1 MYLYIKKL
9 QISIISLLILPVL
22 TLFFFA
28 SVLFSGCSTK
38 SVKIDFSQDE
48 IIDYSY
54 SPLIND
60 FETYLT
66 ENNFQGAVLFANKK
80 TVIFAKGFGECDS
93 KAAEKTPITINST
106 FEIGSVTK
114 QITAAA
120 IMQLAENQ
128 KLSVNDTLEKY
139 FPDFIYNNQITI
151 EMLLNMRSGLTDCLN
166 ATSSFFPEDVA
177 NKIEKNTILNK
188 PLEKEIIL
196 KYLNTAPLF
205 LPPGSNYF
213 YCNTNYYLLAK
224 IIEQVSGL
232 SYNEYIQNN
241 IFTPLNMS
249 ATNTDFQNTDTRGYD
264 WKGRYYSIPDEFSSG
279 YGNVNSSVVD
289 LYKWTKA
296 FTSGK
301 VVKKKTLQ
309 QMINTESYG
318 YGINYQNGEM
328 FHAGVTSVFNSMSL
342 YYPKDKIIVIVL
354 INKPVYTQNA
364 ATISRELYNI
374 YKNQYLIQ

>member
-9 QISIISLLILPVL
+9 QISIISLLIL
-22 TLFFFA
+22 
-28 SVLFSGCSTK
+28 LFSACSSK
-38 SVKIDFSQDE
+38 SVKIDFTQDE

-54 SPLIND
+54 SPLIKA
-60 FETYLT
+60 FENYLN
-66 ENNFQGAVLFANKK
+66 ESNFQGAVLFANKK
-80 TVIFAKGFGECDS
+80 TVIFAKGFGPCDS

-106 FEIGSVTK
+106 FEIGSITK

-128 KLSVNDTLEKY
+128 KLSVNETLEKY
-139 FPDFIYNNQITI
+139 FPSFPYNQEITI

-166 ATSSFFPEDVA
+166 STASFFPEKIAKQIEANTIA
-177 NKIEKNTILNK
+177 NKPI
-188 PLEKEIIL
+188 EKEIIL
-196 KYLNTAPLF
+196 KYLDSAPLF
-205 LPPGSNYF
+205 LEPGSNYF

-224 IIEQVSGL
+224 IIEQVTGL
-232 SYNEYIQNN
+232 SYDDYVQQN
-241 IFTPLNMS
+241 IFTPCKMS
-249 ATNTDFQNTDTRGYD
+249 ATNTIFQKTDTRGYD

-279 YGNVNSSVVD
+279 YGNINSSVVD

-296 FTSGK
+296 FTGGK
-301 VVKKKTLQ
+301 VVKKKTLR
-309 QMINTESYG
+309 QMIDTESYG

-328 FHAGVTSVFNSMSL
+328 FHAGITSVFNSMCL
-342 YYPKDKIIVIVL
+342 YYPQEKITIIVL